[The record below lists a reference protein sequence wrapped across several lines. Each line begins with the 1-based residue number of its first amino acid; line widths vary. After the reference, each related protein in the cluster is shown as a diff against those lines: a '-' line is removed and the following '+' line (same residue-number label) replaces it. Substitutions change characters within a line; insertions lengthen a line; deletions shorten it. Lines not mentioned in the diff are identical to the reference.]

1 MIAINKGG
9 RKMNLKKLHSFYIL
23 DDKNEDTLEE
33 LKKISTIQG
42 NDKDWFEW
50 MVLLGAFK
58 FMNGSV
64 LQKFLDKNELKD
76 FNKFSSIIVK
86 SECPDF
92 VINECIG
99 IEISQLIQPEN
110 AVLRK
115 KANGLLED
123 NNKEGVDGFYIS
135 GENEDI
141 AEMVN
146 DFVSMTIRK
155 IDRWNEYNDKFKW
168 NFLIFNFSNTGIA
181 VFNEHDQFK
190 AKLEEK
196 MEKNISICDYDV
208 DKHYFILE
216 KSND

>member
-168 NFLIFNFSNTGIA
+168 NFLIFNFSNTGK
-181 VFNEHDQFK
+181 FK
-190 AKLEEK
+190 AHVIYLP
-196 MEKNISICDYDV
+196 S
-208 DKHYFILE
+208 L
-216 KSND
+216 